1 MNKKKILIFTIFVI
15 LFIICILIYNNKK
28 ILNYNVKKNKE
39 YSLFSDEVGRVENEI
54 KNAFGKSYSIYK
66 KNNYYGFDIL
76 NQFLNDFDV
85 MYIDNIDII
94 DFNFIKIY
102 DKNGNELLEFPVNK
116 LPEYSNEIYNIKN
129 GNNYLARIWSNDT
142 KLTYYYIF
150 SINDE
155 VSSTP
160 LIEFICY
167 TEGENDRS
175 GRFMFSNEL
184 KENF

>member
-1 MNKKKILIFTIFVI
+1 
-15 LFIICILIYNNKK
+15 
-28 ILNYNVKKNKE
+28 
-39 YSLFSDEVGRVENEI
+39 
-54 KNAFGKSYSIYK
+54 
-66 KNNYYGFDIL
+66 
-76 NQFLNDFDV
+76 